1 LKLQPYVQSSL
12 APRGHQKLAFKFFGP
27 YKILAK
33 IGSVAY
39 KLDLPAH
46 SSIHPVFHVS
56 WLKKWVSPS
65 VSIASQLPDCSAM
78 YQVSEEVLDT
88 IMVARGNS
96 QVSQVLVKGLKWG
109 VISLHGKTRN
119 TSCNSF
125 LTHLLGVKQG
135 VKAGGVSTVLMV
147 VLTLLPRQRKLAP
160 TISQGMRARST
171 HESLGQT
178 GLSSGCG
185 LWANVRGGGNISRG
199 CAERRHECCNQVLH
213 PSSNIYRSLVQK

>member
-1 LKLQPYVQSSL
+1 VQSSL

-109 VISLHGKTRN
+109 AISLHGKTRN
-119 TSCNSF
+119 TSCSSF

-135 VKAGGVSTVLMV
+135 VKAGGGGVNSPDGGANSAAKAEEVGANNK
-147 VLTLLPRQRKLAP
+147 PRHACK
-160 TISQGMRARST
+160 I
-171 HESLGQT
+171 
-178 GLSSGCG
+178 
-185 LWANVRGGGNISRG
+185 NSRVIG
-199 CAERRHECCNQVLH
+199 
-213 PSSNIYRSLVQK
+213 PDWTK